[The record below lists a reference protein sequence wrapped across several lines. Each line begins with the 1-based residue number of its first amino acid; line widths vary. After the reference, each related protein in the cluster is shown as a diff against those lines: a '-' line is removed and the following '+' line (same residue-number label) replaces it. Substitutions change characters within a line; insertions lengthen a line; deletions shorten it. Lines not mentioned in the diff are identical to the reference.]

1 VLAYIKE
8 RHAIKAKS
16 HPFTCELP
24 IHTLWWMGFKFH
36 WLA

>member
-16 HPFTCELP
+16 HPFIYKYTTN
-24 IHTLWWMGFKFH
+24 IQIKSY
-36 WLA
+36 